1 MLMHMHRLAILAV
14 GLALG
19 CRDLPTASAP
29 APLPAAPAA
38 PQAALRC
45 VASVGDRTVQCGP
58 ATAPRG
64 ARVNLTLG
72 GQGLHVRLTT
82 THVSFDGAS
91 RVLSADVAVQNLLDQ
106 PMGTDG
112 SAVTGLRVF
121 FASGPTATSG
131 SGAVTVLAD
140 SVGTFL
146 ATGQPYY
153 KYDGVLEPRAVS
165 SPRTWAFSVDPG
177 VTTFEFQVY
186 VDTRTP
192 GETGI
197 LHWRPEWGAPV
208 RWGDFRGV
216 WAASPH
222 DVFAVGNGVVLHFD
236 GNYWRAMDA
245 GGADLNGV
253 WGLGGTN
260 VYAVGS
266 AGTVLHWTGGA
277 WVPEF
282 DVDLGTADLRSVWG
296 FSANDVWVVGDS
308 GRIAHFDGSGW
319 TAHEVTAKGL
329 RSVWGNA
336 ANSVWAVGDGGTVL
350 HWNGAAWEPQSLPS
364 LPDPADSVTVAAVW
378 GTSATDVWV
387 AANYHP
393 YFNWGYSNLYHYDG
407 TSWTDVVVTQSTT
420 FAGGWSS
427 SPTDVWI
434 SGTIGM
440 LHYDGSDLTF
450 DVVGREFGASLV
462 AVTGLSANDLFAV
475 GRDGAIEHR
484 TASGWT
490 AMSERYLGYLEGVF
504 NGLWGSSPGDV
515 WAVGKMRIGHRTGA
529 GWTFAPSP
537 GYTRLNAVWG
547 SGPADVWATG
557 DDGAMAHYDGEQWSA
572 VSAAGVSASLNVV
585 WGTSSTNAWAAG
597 ADGTVLHWNGTVWS
611 ASTVGTVRWNG
622 VWGSSASDV
631 FLVGDSGRVRR
642 WNGSAWAPMNNSS
655 GASLLGVWG
664 AGPGDVYAVGEDGT
678 VLHYDGNA
686 SGDWTLLSTPA
697 DPEAPIQ
704 AVWGSSAGDVYL
716 LANRGLAL
724 LHWNGSAWRTVSA
737 FARNA
742 DVRMYAIWGSGS
754 HDIYLAGE
762 VGTILHGQ
770 R

>member
-1 MLMHMHRLAILAV
+1 MRIHRLAFLAM
-14 GLALG
+14 ALG
-19 CRDLPTASAP
+19 ACRDLPTADP
-29 APLPAAPAA
+29 APLSAPGVQERMALLCAASVRLGTVRCEPAAA
-38 PQAALRC
+38 P
-45 VASVGDRTVQCGP
+45 G
-58 ATAPRG
+58 G
-64 ARVNLTLG
+64 ARGNLVIG
-72 GQGLHVRLTT
+72 GQGLHVRLTST
-82 THVSFDGAS
+82 GVSFDAIGL
-91 RVLSADVAVQNLLDQ
+91 VLSADVSVQNLLDQ

-112 SAVTGLRVF
+112 TTASGVRVF
-121 FASGPTATSG
+121 FHSGPTTTDG
-131 SGAVTVLAD
+131 TGTVTVLAD
-140 SVGTFL
+140 SAGVFT

-153 KYDGVLEPRAVS
+153 KYDGAIAPRAA
-165 SPRTWAFSVDPG
+165 SPPRRWAFKVDAG
-177 VTTFEFQVY
+177 VNTFEFQVY
-186 VDTRTP
+186 VDAQLP
-192 GETGI
+192 GESGI

-208 RWGDFRGV
+208 RWGDLRGV
-216 WAASPH
+216 WASSSH

-245 GGADLNGV
+245 GGIDLNGV
-253 WGLGGTN
+253 WGLGGTD
-260 VYAVGS
+260 VYAVGA
-266 AGTVLHWTGGA
+266 AGTVLHWTSGA
-277 WVPEF
+277 WVPESDF
-282 DVDLGTADLRSVWG
+282 DLGTTDLRSVWG

-336 ANSVWAVGDGGTVL
+336 ANSVWAVGRGGTVL
-350 HWNGAAWEPQSLPS
+350 HWNGVAWEPQSLPA
-364 LPDPADSVTVAAVW
+364 LPDPADSVTVVAVW
-378 GTSATDVWV
+378 GTSATDVWA
-387 AANYHP
+387 AANHHLDS
-393 YFNWGYSNLYHYDG
+393 NWGYGNLYHYDG
-407 TSWTDVVVTQSTT
+407 TSWTDVAATQSMLLLT
-420 FAGGWSS
+420 GGWSS

-434 SGTIGM
+434 SATSGM

-450 DVVGREFGASLV
+450 DVVGGREYSASLL

-475 GRDGAIEHR
+475 GWDGAIVRR

-490 AMSERYLGYLEGVF
+490 SMSERYLGYLEGVF

-515 WAVGKMRIGHRTGA
+515 WAVGKMRIGHRTGT
-529 GWTFAPSP
+529 GWTFDPSP
-537 GYTRLNAVWG
+537 GYTLLNAVWG
-547 SGPADVWATG
+547 SGPTDVWATG
-557 DDGAMAHYDGEQWSA
+557 DNGAMAHYDGEQWSA
-572 VSAAGVSASLNVV
+572 VSAAGVTASLNAV

-597 ADGTVLHWNGTVWS
+597 ANGTVLKWNGTVWS

-622 VWGSSASDV
+622 VWGSSASNV

-642 WNGSAWAPMNNSS
+642 WNGSAWASMNNSS
-655 GASLLGVWG
+655 SAHLLDVWG

-704 AVWGSSAGDVYL
+704 AVWGSSASDVYL

-724 LHWNGSAWRTVSA
+724 VHWNGNSWRTVSA

-742 DVRMYAIWGSGS
+742 DVRMYAIWGSGTR
-754 HDIYLAGE
+754 DIYLAGE